1 MTELSPLA
9 RPDVG
14 HIPNSLEDKLIWL
27 TGFGKP
33 TLFRMDGGWHTSL
46 AMHVASKGSTFKIES
61 DYKHQS
67 PSEAVDE
74 CISRMVATLKDLEN
88 TRG

>member
-1 MTELSPLA
+1 MGELASLA

-14 HIPNSLEDKLIWL
+14 RIPNSLEDKFIWL

-33 TLFRMDGGWHTSL
+33 TLFRMSDGWHVSL

-61 DYKHQS
+61 DYNHPT

-74 CISRMVATLKDLEN
+74 CISRLAATLKDLESI
-88 TRG
+88 RG